1 MTYIDGFV
9 LAVPTANRE
18 RIRAMAERI
27 AKVFIDH
34 GALRVI
40 ENWGDDVPKG
50 EVTDLY
56 RAVQAKED
64 ETVVFSFI
72 EWPSKEARDKGN
84 DAVAADSRTV
94 QAPEELNLMDPKR
107 MIYGGFM
114 PIVDERGA

>member
-18 RIRAMAERI
+18 RFRGMAARI

-84 DAVAADSRTV
+84 DAVAADPRTV

-107 MIYGGFM
+107 MIYGGFV
-114 PIVDERGA
+114 PIVDEKGV

>member
-18 RIRAMAERI
+18 RFRAMAARV
-27 AKVFIDH
+27 ARVFVDH

-40 ENWGDDVPKG
+40 ENWGDDVPHG
-50 EVTDLY
+50 EVTDFH

-84 DAVAADSRTV
+84 EAVVADPRMEQV
-94 QAPEELNLMDPKR
+94 PEEMNLMDPKR
-107 MIYGGFM
+107 MIYGGFV
-114 PIVDERGA
+114 PLVDERGA